1 MPEVSSSAVRRVDY
15 DEESRELY
23 VTFTDGDK
31 YAYLNVP
38 LAVYGELL
46 DAPSL
51 GAYVNQRIKPYYEVR
66 LVAPARVRN
75 SDASTTFCTMALPL
89 GKRRP

>member
-38 LAVYGELL
+38 LDVYDELL
-46 DAPSL
+46 DAPSV
-51 GAYVNQRIKPYYEVR
+51 GAYVNRRIKPHYEVR
-66 LVAPARVRN
+66 PA
-75 SDASTTFCTMALPL
+75 A
-89 GKRRP
+89 RRGSILT